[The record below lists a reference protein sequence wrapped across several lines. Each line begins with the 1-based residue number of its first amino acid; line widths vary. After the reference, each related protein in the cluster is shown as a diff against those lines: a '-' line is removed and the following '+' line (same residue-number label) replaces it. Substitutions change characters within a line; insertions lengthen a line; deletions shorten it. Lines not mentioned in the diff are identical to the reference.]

1 MFRTLSLQA
10 IKFGFA
16 WKLSMAIGNW
26 SNVLFLFFPMRFT
39 TSYGSFIPKDLYEFD
54 HDLTSWRH
62 WNGGLFQGN
71 HPYNWPQVST
81 IFRWVKYYSSVRLY
95 TYITVHINIIYPD
108 WGMVIYPILWYDKGS
123 SFPVVQLPGL
133 ALLTLAAFAL
143 RKGIFS
149 WCSEHASQF
158 CDPCSWKVTS
168 PRINHT
174 SATPESTCLYT
185 HNVS

>member
-1 MFRTLSLQA
+1 MWRCSERFPCKQLNSDLPESSQWPLVIDQT
-10 IKFGFA
+10 FCFC
-16 WKLSMAIGNW
+16 
-26 SNVLFLFFPMRFT
+26 FFPCVSRRPTAASFQRIRMNLIM
-39 TSYGSFIPKDLYEFD
+39 TSRRDVTGMVVYFREIIP
-54 HDLTSWRH
+54 
-62 WNGGLFQGN
+62 
-71 HPYNWPQVST
+71 
-81 IFRWVKYYSSVRLY
+81 I
-95 TYITVHINIIYPD
+95 IIIYPD